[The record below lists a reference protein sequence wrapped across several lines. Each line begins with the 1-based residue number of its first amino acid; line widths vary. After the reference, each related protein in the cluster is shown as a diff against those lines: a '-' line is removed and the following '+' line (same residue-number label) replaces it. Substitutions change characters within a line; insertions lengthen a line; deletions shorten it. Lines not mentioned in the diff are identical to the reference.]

1 MQFYF
6 DQMIKYYPAPELD
19 LKIREIAQKIDVNH
33 DFSRIVCIRSR
44 GSASRRTIAR
54 CHALPKVM
62 QIALD
67 KKAHY
72 VIEVI
77 SEEFDKL
84 NDEDQ
89 IKTLIHELLHIPKAF
104 GGGFKYHKYVN
115 KRTVDKM
122 YERFRNA

>member
-1 MQFYF
+1 
-6 DQMIKYYPAPELD
+6 MIKYYPSPELD
-19 LKIREIAQKIDVNH
+19 SKLRDIANKLEIRH
-33 DFSRIVCIRSR
+33 DFSRVVCIRSR
-44 GSASRRTIAR
+44 GSSSKRTIAR

-84 NDEDQ
+84 SEEDQ

-104 GGGFKYHKYVN
+104 GGGFKYHNYVN

-122 YERFRNA
+122 YEKFTNS